1 MKSGAGRDAA
11 KKAANCAAGADI
23 DGLNAQHGVSASG
36 FDHGVDLQ
44 VDIVDPHDF
53 ASINVDDLLIE
64 EIAFEK
70 EQAFGAVG
78 GGPIRGI
85 GGGVNVGVDSGDG
98 GEGKNAVAGFGFND
112 ERGDAVAVFLR
123 SERDFAHTPSRRAG
137 RVIDRRAEKLGKRQR
152 SHPGRE

>member
-1 MKSGAGRDAA
+1 GNGAGRNSLEQKVKSGAGRDAA

-64 EIAFEK
+64 KIAFEE

-78 GGPIRGI
+78 GGPVRGI
-85 GGGVNVGVDSGDG
+85 GGGVNVGVDGGDG
-98 GEGKNAVAGFGFND
+98 GEGKNAVAG
-112 ERGDAVAVFLR
+112 L
-123 SERDFAHTPSRRAG
+123 
-137 RVIDRRAEKLGKRQR
+137 
-152 SHPGRE
+152 